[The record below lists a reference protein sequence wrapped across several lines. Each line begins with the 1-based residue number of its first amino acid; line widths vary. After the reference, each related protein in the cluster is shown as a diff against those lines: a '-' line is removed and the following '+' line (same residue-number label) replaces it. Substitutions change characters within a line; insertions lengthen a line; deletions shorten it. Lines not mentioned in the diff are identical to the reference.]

1 MRIPLLE
8 IGHLTMSIPIVQG
21 GMGVGI
27 SLSSLAAAV
36 ANTGGVG
43 VISGVEIGF
52 NFPNYLKNKL
62 KTNLEALRYH
72 IRRARELS
80 PLGTIGVN
88 LMVAINNYD
97 EMVTAAVEEGIDII
111 FSGAGL
117 PLHLPKLTANSKTLA
132 APIVS
137 SGRAAGVICRQWDR
151 KYKYL
156 PDAIVVEGPLAGGHL
171 GFDPEDLTGTPPTLD
186 QLLREVRRT
195 IRPFEDQYGRQIPV
209 IVGGG
214 ITTGEE
220 IGCLL
225 AQGAQGVQ
233 IGTLFALTEECDASP
248 GWKNE
253 LLRAT
258 KDDVMIIQSPVGMP
272 GRAVRNRFLEE
283 VGIGGRRPI
292 RCGINCL
299 KPCNPRYAPY
309 CIAEALINAQQGN
322 LESGFAFAGANVYK
336 VNSIRPVQEVV
347 NQLCEELYEYQPD
360 ITPVGR

>member
-8 IGHLTMSIPIVQG
+8 IGHLTMSVPIVQG

-27 SLSSLAAAV
+27 SLSRLAAAV
-36 ANTGGVG
+36 ANTGGIG
-43 VISGVEIGF
+43 VIAGAEIGF
-52 NFPNYLKNKL
+52 NFPNYLKSKL

-80 PLGTIGVN
+80 PLGVLGVN

-97 EMVTAAVEEGIDII
+97 DMVRAAVEEGIDII

-117 PLHLPKLTANSKTLA
+117 PLHLPKLTAGSKTLI
-132 APIVS
+132 APILS
-137 SGRAAGVICRQWDR
+137 SGRGAEVICKQWSR
-151 KYKYL
+151 KYNYL

-171 GFDPEDLTGTPPTLD
+171 GFTRDELVNNPPALD
-186 QLLREVRRT
+186 QLVQDVRNA
-195 IRPFEDQYGRQIPV
+195 IQPYEEKAGRSIP
-209 IVGGG
+209 IIAGGG
-214 ITTGEE
+214 LTTGEE
-220 IGCLL
+220 VGHLL
-225 AQGAQGVQ
+225 SHGAQGVQ

-248 GWKNE
+248 AWKNE

-258 KDDVMIIQSPVGMP
+258 KEDVTIIQSPVGMP

-283 VGIGGRRPI
+283 VAMGKRKPI

-299 KPCNPRYAPY
+299 KPCHPQEAPY

-322 LESGFAFAGANVYK
+322 LNAGFAFTGANVYK
-336 VNSIRPVQEVV
+336 VNKIRTVQEVV
-347 NQLCEELYEYQPD
+347 NQLCEEIYEYDSDTVPME
-360 ITPVGR
+360 T